1 VALARDRRELLEQ
14 RDARVNFLD
23 PVLDNDDLE
32 RIRQKTFG
40 LRQLGERY
48 HEVIRAPPRFVMLV
62 TTQATVQGRA
72 GFGLRHDVLAF
83 PAEQG
88 NFRRPKG
95 EGSGPLGPDGGLDL
109 PSTVRF
115 QPAPTASALA

>member
-1 VALARDRRELLEQ
+1 MCAMAESFILAFSARTNASRLRAALA
-14 RDARVNFLD
+14 
-23 PVLDNDDLE
+23 
-32 RIRQKTFG
+32 
-40 LRQLGERY
+40 
-48 HEVIRAPPRFVMLV
+48 LV

-72 GFGLRHDVLAF
+72 GFGLRHDVPAF
-83 PAEQG
+83 AADKG

-115 QPAPTASALA
+115 QPAPTASALTYGP